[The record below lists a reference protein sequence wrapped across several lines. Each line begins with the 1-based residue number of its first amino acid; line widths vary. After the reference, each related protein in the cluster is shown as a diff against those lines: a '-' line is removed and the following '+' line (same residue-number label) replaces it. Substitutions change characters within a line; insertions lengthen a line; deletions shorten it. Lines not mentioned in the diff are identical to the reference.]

1 MWIQCSLRSLDNLES
16 LDSLENLD
24 NLESLDPPAL
34 KKNNL

>member
-1 MWIQCSLRSLDNLES
+1 MWTQCNLRSLDNIES

-24 NLESLDPPAL
+24 NLEVLDLPAL